1 MLKRNSKSYKTIL
14 TLIVTFFISGYQL
27 AISNTLINLHDENI
41 CKSEDNFNKN
51 NLKCLSH
58 CILDINSD
66 CNPES
71 LFYVTKL
78 DKFVFNPVIYFFV
91 TFGFYFYN
99 VKIYRGFFHYFKKI

>member
-78 DKFVFNPVIYFFV
+78 DKFVFLCKRKLQNLNFIKIDPKSNSPPFF
-91 TFGFYFYN
+91 
-99 VKIYRGFFHYFKKI
+99 IS